1 MFNFSLNANR
11 LFHLLP
17 LLIVFLAGLIIS
29 SPASAKRSP
38 EEAFHYQKHMAQ
50 AGYSSAIYKLG
61 VMYQNGYG
69 TKRNLAKALEL
80 YEESFKLGYKQAES
94 RIGEIKL
101 MLESGDFGTSPAVKV
116 KKKPASKPAKKPA
129 KKSNES
135 AQLKAE
141 REKLRKERAALE
153 RSKQKTERARQL
165 EQRKLQEE
173 LRVLR
178 TEKEQFEKEK
188 RILKEKRRI
197 KAQKQLEKWRAEAS
211 AMEDSE

>member
-1 MFNFSLNANR
+1 MFDFSFNTDRPFHLFSL
-11 LFHLLP
+11 
-17 LLIVFLAGLIIS
+17 LIILLAGLIIS
-29 SPASAKRSP
+29 SPVSAKRSP

-50 AGYSSAIYKLG
+50 AGYSSAIYKLA

-69 TKRNLAKALEL
+69 TPRNLAKALEL

-101 MLESGDFGTSPAVKV
+101 MMESGDFDKSVTKT
-116 KKKPASKPAKKPA
+116 KPAKGPA
-129 KKSNES
+129 KTDEAAK
-135 AQLKAE
+135 LKAE
-141 REKLRKERAALE
+141 REKSRKERVALE

-178 TEKEQFEKEK
+178 AEKKQFEKEK
-188 RILKEKRRI
+188 RRQKEIRRM
-197 KAQKQLEKWRAEAS
+197 KAKKQLEKWRAETS
-211 AMEDSE
+211 AMEEIE